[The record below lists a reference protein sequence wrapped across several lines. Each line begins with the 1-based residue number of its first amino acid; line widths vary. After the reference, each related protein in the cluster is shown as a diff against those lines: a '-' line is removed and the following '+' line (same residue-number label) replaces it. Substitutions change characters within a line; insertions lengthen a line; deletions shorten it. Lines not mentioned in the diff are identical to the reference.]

1 MLWHVLCS
9 KIIKLNIIKF
19 LNCYKFQENADCFY
33 LTRRLKELDLHI
45 ERGLS
50 KSCIQYKILTH
61 DDYFKFDK
69 ARKSCV

>member
-33 LTRRLKELDLHI
+33 LTRGLKRIRFAHRKRLIKELYTI
-45 ERGLS
+45 
-50 KSCIQYKILTH
+50 
-61 DDYFKFDK
+61 
-69 ARKSCV
+69 